1 MIELFHVYK
10 SYIKGKPALAD
21 VTLRVEKG
29 EFIFVVGPSGAGK
42 TTLLKL
48 LFCMDHADAGQI
60 LIQGRNIAKL
70 KSTSIPY
77 LRRNMGF
84 IFQDFK
90 LLAHKTVFDNV
101 ALPLLVKGANAYE
114 IKRKVSE
121 VLRMV
126 RLEYKKEVFPPF
138 LSGGE
143 QQRVAIARAIINEP
157 MVLLADEPTGNLDSS
172 SAKDIFELLGMI
184 HMRGTAMVVATHN
197 TDIVNQMRKRVV
209 GLVDGRVVNSERAPI
224 GSG

>member
-1 MIELFHVYK
+1 MIELFHVDK
-10 SYIKGKPALAD
+10 SYIKGKPALSD

-48 LFCMDHADAGQI
+48 LFCMEHPDAGQI
-60 LIQGRNIAKL
+60 LIQGRNIGKL
-70 KSTSIPY
+70 TNTSIQY

-90 LLAHKTVFDNV
+90 LLENKTVFDNV
-101 ALPLLVKGANAYE
+101 ALPLLVKGAGASE
-114 IKRKVSE
+114 IRKKVSE

-126 RLEYKKEVFPPF
+126 RLDYKKDQFPPL

-157 MVLLADEPTGNLDSS
+157 MVLLADEPTGNLDSA
-172 SAKDIFELLGMI
+172 SAKDIFDLLEKI
-184 HMRGTAMVVATHN
+184 HMRGTAMVIATHN
-197 TDIVNQMRKRVV
+197 ADIVNRMKKRVIA
-209 GLVDGRVVNSERAPI
+209 LVDGKVVNE
-224 GSG
+224 

>member
-10 SYIKGKPALAD
+10 SYAKGTPALAD
-21 VTLRVEKG
+21 ITLRVGKG

-48 LFCMDHADAGQI
+48 LYCMERADEGQI
-60 LIQGRNIAKL
+60 LIQGRNVAKL
-70 KSTSIPY
+70 KDAAIPY

-84 IFQDFK
+84 IFQDYK
-90 LLAHKTVFDNV
+90 LLEHKTVFENV
-101 ALPLLVKGANAYE
+101 ALPLLVRGATAAE
-114 IKRKVSE
+114 MKRRVSE

-126 RLEYKKEVFPPF
+126 GLEYKKEIFPPF

-157 MVLLADEPTGNLDSS
+157 LVLLADEPTGNLDSG
-172 SAKDIFELLGMI
+172 SAKEIFELLKTI
-184 HMRGTAMVVATHN
+184 HTRGTAMVIATHN
-197 TDIVNQMRKRVV
+197 VDIINQLKKRVV
-209 GLVDGRVVNSERAPI
+209 ALADGRIVNSA
-224 GSG
+224 

>member
-1 MIELFHVYK
+1 MIELFHVEK
-10 SYIKGKPALAD
+10 SYIKGKPVLAD

-48 LFCMDHADAGQI
+48 LFCMEHADAGQI
-60 LIQGRNIAKL
+60 LIQDRNIAKL
-70 KSTSIPY
+70 KSSSIPY

-101 ALPLLVKGANAYE
+101 ALPLLVKGASASE
-114 IKRKVSE
+114 IKKKVSE

-126 RLEYKKEVFPPF
+126 RLEYKKEVFPPL

-143 QQRVAIARAIINEP
+143 QQRAAIARAIINEP
-157 MVLLADEPTGNLDSS
+157 MVLLADEPTGNLDSA
-172 SAKDIFELLGMI
+172 SAKDIFELLEMI

-197 TDIVNQMRKRVV
+197 TDIVNRMRKRVV
-209 GLVDGRVVNSERAPI
+209 ALVDGKVVNP
-224 GSG
+224 